1 VLTDSPPRKTNR
13 TGFLKSDRI
22 KSLDLPQD
30 GCLFAIA
37 KSIESTLRTAK
48 PIDLHRACAQFLD
61 SASTFYNV
69 PDSVIRVLA
78 ARVLRLRERGTFELF
93 GDYAPET
100 MLIRV
105 WMRTAAPKEITSFGT
120 FLSTLCHEFC
130 HHLDFQK
137 FGYPD
142 SWHIRGFYEPAAVL
156 YHHARGTPQ
165 KRLFGVSMAGGD
177 GASTGRGRTRPH
189 AGKSLEWQTI

>member
-1 VLTDSPPRKTNR
+1 MLTDSPPRKTNR

-69 PDSVIRVLA
+69 PDCVIRVLG

-93 GDYAPET
+93 GDYAAET

-105 WMRTAAPKEITSFGT
+105 WMRTAAPKEIT
-120 FLSTLCHEFC
+120 
-130 HHLDFQK
+130 
-137 FGYPD
+137 
-142 SWHIRGFYEPAAVL
+142 
-156 YHHARGTPQ
+156 
-165 KRLFGVSMAGGD
+165 
-177 GASTGRGRTRPH
+177 
-189 AGKSLEWQTI
+189 